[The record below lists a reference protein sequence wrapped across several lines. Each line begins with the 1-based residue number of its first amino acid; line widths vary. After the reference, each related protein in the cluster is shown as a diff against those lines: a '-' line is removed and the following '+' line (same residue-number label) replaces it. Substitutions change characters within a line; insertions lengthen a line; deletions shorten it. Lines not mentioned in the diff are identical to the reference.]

1 MDSLYL
7 HGVGNYNIP
16 DLLTSSTY
24 TKFSD
29 MFLHVCTG
37 GIMALKINTIFW
49 NVELSPIDWYNQN
62 IQEWNRNLNTMLKL
76 VYLYP
81 FNE

>member
-1 MDSLYL
+1 MESWIGTGTQTVAGLNKIMDSLCL

-16 DLLTSSTY
+16 NLLTSSTY

-37 GIMALKINTIFW
+37 GIMALKINT
-49 NVELSPIDWYNQN
+49 V
-62 IQEWNRNLNTMLKL
+62 
-76 VYLYP
+76 V
-81 FNE
+81 